1 MKQQYD
7 CVWIATDGLVERH
20 QYRRQDVAQA
30 VLHYRKNK
38 SWIDGYLV
46 QKFDRG
52 IGIYDKDMQCLKF
65 FIKRHENHL

>member
-20 QYRRQDVAQA
+20 PYQRSEVAQTLRHFRA
-30 VLHYRKNK
+30 NK

-46 QKFDRG
+46 LKYDRG
-52 IGIYDKDMQCLKF
+52 IGVYDRNLHCLRF